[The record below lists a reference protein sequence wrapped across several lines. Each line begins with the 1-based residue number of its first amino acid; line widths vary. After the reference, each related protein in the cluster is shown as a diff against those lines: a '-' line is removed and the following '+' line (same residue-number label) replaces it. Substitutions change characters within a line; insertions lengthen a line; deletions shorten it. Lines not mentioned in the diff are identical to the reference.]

1 MIKNLI
7 GRLLTLAAVF
17 SCVFSF
23 AYIPP
28 VPLLLKEIFDGRKP
42 KIAVEAV
49 FRHRVETRS
58 GEPYEI
64 EEKILSERGQALIL
78 WKGPGMGPIAATYD
92 GKNYAL
98 SRDKTYP
105 VRSNLFMKYF
115 FSDSA
120 EEFKET
126 LLSEQFVRRDQ
137 LLEYKPGF
145 IPNGDPALWN
155 LRQNYLRHDDI
166 FLQRLQDNLT
176 DISIAVQGTHEGTT
190 LRAVYFDRSFKGI
203 SRLEWRDGDQ
213 WFGWDFEGFARFS
226 ADGIYPR
233 RLSFGVQG
241 VEAISSQLVS
251 WRPVRDRQLSEF
263 KSNWKQ
269 VARGIGSLASAEPAL
284 KLLLSYR

>member
-1 MIKNLI
+1 MTKIFI
-7 GRLLTLAAVF
+7 GRCLTGVAVF
-17 SCVFSF
+17 YSIVGYG
-23 AYIPP
+23 YIPP
-28 VPLLLKEIFDGRKP
+28 VPLMLKEIFEGRKP
-42 KIAVEAV
+42 KIGIEAV

-58 GEPYEI
+58 GGPYDI
-64 EEKILSERGQALIL
+64 EEHIVSERGQALIL
-78 WKGPGMGPIAATYD
+78 WKGQGMGPVAASWD

-98 SRDKTYP
+98 SREKLYP

-120 EEFKET
+120 EDFKET
-126 LLSEQFVRRDQ
+126 LLAEQFVRRDQ

-145 IPNGDPALWN
+145 IPSGDPAQWN

-176 DISIAVQGTHEGTT
+176 DISIAVQGTHDGTS
-190 LRAVYFDRSFKGI
+190 LRAIYLDRSFKGI

-213 WFGWDFEGFARFS
+213 WFGWDFEGFARFAS
-226 ADGIYPR
+226 DGLYPR

-251 WRPVRDRQLSEF
+251 WRVVRDRQLSEL